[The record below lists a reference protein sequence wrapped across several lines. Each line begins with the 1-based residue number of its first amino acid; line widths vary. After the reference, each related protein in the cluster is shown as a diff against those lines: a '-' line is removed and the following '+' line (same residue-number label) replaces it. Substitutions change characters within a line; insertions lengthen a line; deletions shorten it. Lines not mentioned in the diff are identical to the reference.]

1 MANKVLIEVI
11 ATSKGLK
18 VVAKDTD
25 KVVQS
30 TRTLD
35 KEQRKQS
42 KTQDKVNKQKDV
54 TNKKDKALYQGNL
67 SAAKGFS
74 KMKETIGSQ
83 SSGLVQ
89 AYATLAAN
97 VFAATAAFTAL
108 RQASQVTQLVEG
120 LQALGAASGKNL
132 ELLAVNIKEAAGNAI
147 ALDQSLRTA
156 SVGAS
161 AGFDASQI
169 RGLASVAR
177 DAAIALGRDV
187 GDAVDRLTRGAAKL
201 EPEILDELGI
211 FVRLDD
217 ASAKYAA
224 QLGVASSE
232 LTRFQQRQA
241 FANEIIEQGNQKFG
255 ELGDKVDASPFDKLA
270 ATLGDLSRTL
280 MDAFN
285 SILGPIAGFLSD
297 NTAALAGLFAVLS
310 KGIIAQALPM
320 LNTFSET
327 AQKASLQSMA
337 MAEREERTA
346 NRKIQQQRKTLKP
359 LKMIKG
365 EYGNLFGKIKQGT
378 ATIQEQELA
387 NKKLLATIQT
397 RQRNIRAGTVKNLQG
412 KKQELEAIKAEQRE
426 LQKLINM
433 EKGREGSRGAAKFF
447 GAQSNFDRRGGKILG
462 DLDADIAS
470 GDILGGF
477 NKAIKRAGRNNAK
490 LIKDTKA
497 ATGSMKL
504 LGFTASGPVAK
515 GLRMAGTSF
524 KIFGLSGKIAIK
536 GLFTAIPVIGQLLLV
551 VDLLIAGLKKAVG
564 FFAGF
569 KKEASEL
576 EKTTRNLEMS
586 IEGVDRMMSEG
597 ALADKTAGE
606 ALVIQANATSGLIDA
621 MKAQSKAQAE
631 AKKEASDFGKILM
644 NLSDFFEVMGMKAAN
659 SFRPVADFFKNI
671 AISTK
676 LAALEV
682 EKFAAPI
689 MNTLAHINNFFA
701 DESAQIEIIDVDK
714 LRAKLQKEIDA
725 INAETEKARETMSRL
740 ANNET
745 LDLLDNATIVSAEF
759 KTLTSIIKAGGPALN
774 ELSEFMGTDN
784 INVFAQNIDGV
795 KTALKEADGQ
805 AINVTDILTDNFS
818 PAVAE
823 LAENFVTT
831 DAEMNRSIDVI
842 GLLDAVLTQGTATT
856 IDAGKA
862 AEELGET
869 FKNSGEKINKFFTGL
884 KEKASLGP
892 MLTEF
897 KNFEELT
904 KSIRT
909 GEGGDIAFL
918 EQFQKAP
925 ASLQT
930 FLTNTEELTGQM
942 KKINYLKSIETDDL
956 EEQKKINEDIAAIA
970 AEMTPLI
977 EKQGIKL
984 KETLNTLIQFEL
996 IRKKEL
1002 ALLTQQNS
1010 AISKVKNNSAATV
1023 ASIALQNTI
1032 SKDNVKNLQT
1042 QNTLNEGLLTADS
1055 KKLIAAGDLNS
1066 LTDEQRE
1073 VYAKI
1078 LTNNVAIA
1086 KENEKIVSEEEEAL
1100 LVKQANLENTKLQNE
1115 LTNAEVATLAK
1126 KTKLLNLEANIR
1138 AGIGGKLTP
1147 AQQLKAQKVAAAE
1160 AVKAAMRDQAFQI
1173 VKFEIERDILE
1184 MRLLAA
1190 DVEEA
1195 SVKKIIDRMNENF
1208 ETNKKITAEKVKQ
1221 ARLDEKMVGKDQ
1233 FGGLLSGSFAAR
1245 QSSAFDLAREQT
1257 ADRTVVTGQDAE
1269 GNDITET
1276 IKATTQ
1282 ERLEALS
1289 EATQPIR
1296 DELMKLGPEG
1306 EFVAVAQQGILTMAS
1321 AFDVFFTSTDKADKL
1336 GAVGAAIGAVSQ
1348 IMAANSKAQIAEI
1361 DKQIAA
1367 EKKRD
1372 GKSKESLAKIKELE
1386 KKKEAMEKKAFE
1398 RNKKMQMAQIIANTA
1413 AGVMKTMGDTG
1424 FFGIPLAGIVAA
1436 MGAAQLA
1443 IVAKTK
1449 FEGGSS
1455 TGDIQAPKTNLQ
1467 IGKRSNAVDV
1477 SQAATSGEL
1486 NYLRGG
1492 RTTGQDIGGAGGY
1505 LPGSA
1510 MGRKG
1515 YAMGFRKGY
1524 ADGGVVVGERGPEV
1538 ITPSTDVDIVPNFAL
1553 GGGETNVNF
1562 SINAIDAAGVED
1574 VLTNQRGNIIRMIR
1588 EAANENGERFL
1599 ETVDTQTYG
1608 SNT

>member
-18 VVAKDTD
+18 VVAKDTEA
-25 KVVQS
+25 VVQS
-30 TRTLD
+30 TKKLE
-35 KEQRKQS
+35 KEQKKTTRSTKKQTDAHA
-42 KTQDKVNKQKDV
+42 KYDKQNKSV
-54 TNKKDKALYQGNL
+54 MQGNL
-67 SAAKGFS
+67 SASKSFS
-74 KMKETIGSQ
+74 KMKETIGGG

-132 ELLAVNIKEAAGNAI
+132 ELLAVNIKEAAGQAI
-147 ALDQSLRTA
+147 ALDQALRTA

-161 AGFDASQI
+161 AGFSSTQI
-169 RGLASVAR
+169 EGLASVAR

-224 QLGVASSE
+224 SIGVASSE

-241 FANEIIEQGNQKFG
+241 FANEIIEQGGQKFG
-255 ELGDKVDASPFDKLA
+255 ELGDKVEASPFDQLA
-270 ATLGDLSRTL
+270 ATLGDLSRTI

-285 SILGPIAGFLSD
+285 SILGPVAGFLSN
-297 NTAALAGLFAVLS
+297 NTVALAGLFAVLS
-310 KGIIAQALPM
+310 KGIIATALPM
-320 LNTFSET
+320 LNTFSES

-337 MAEREERTA
+337 MAEREEKTA
-346 NRKIQQQRKTLKP
+346 NRKIQQQRKALQP
-359 LKMIKG
+359 LKMVKG
-365 EYGNLFGKIKQGT
+365 EYGELFKKIKKGT
-378 ATIQEQELA
+378 ATIEEQELA
-387 NKKLLATIQT
+387 NKKLLSTISI
-397 RQRNIRAGTVKNLQG
+397 RQKNVNKGALKNIQQKQ
-412 KKQELEAIKAEQRE
+412 QELKLIKDEQRE
-426 LQKLINM
+426 LQKLINL

-462 DLDADIAS
+462 NLDKDIAS
-470 GDILGGF
+470 GDVLGGF
-477 NKAIKRAGRNNAK
+477 NKAIKAASRNSGK
-490 LIKDTKA
+490 LMKDTRA
-497 ATGSMKL
+497 ASGSMKI

-515 GLRMAGTSF
+515 GLRLAGTSF

-551 VDLLIAGLKKAVG
+551 VDLLIAGLKKAVA
-564 FFAGF
+564 FFANF
-569 KKEASEL
+569 KGEASEL
-576 EKTTRNLEMS
+576 EKTTKNLEMS
-586 IEGVDRMMSEG
+586 LKGVDKMMSQG
-597 ALADKTAGE
+597 ALANKSAGE
-606 ALVIQANATSGLIDA
+606 ALIIQANATGGLIDA
-621 MKAQSKAQAE
+621 MEAQSEAQAKARE
-631 AKKEASDFGKILM
+631 EASDFGKILM
-644 NLSDFFEVMGMKAAN
+644 NIGDGFEVFGMKIANTFQPVTQFFANISLNLKLFSLEFQKSAAGLFN
-659 SFRPVADFFKNI
+659 V
-671 AISTK
+671 
-676 LAALEV
+676 
-682 EKFAAPI
+682 
-689 MNTLAHINNFFA
+689 MAHINNFFA
-701 DESAQIEIIDVDK
+701 DDSAKIEIIDPEK
-714 LRAKLQKEIDA
+714 LREELDKEIFA
-725 INAETEKARETMSRL
+725 INQSIEQARLSMQRL
-740 ANNET
+740 ATNDT

-759 KTLTSIIKAGGPALN
+759 KAMTAIIKAGGPALN
-774 ELSEFMGTDN
+774 ELSDFMGTDN
-784 INVFAQNIDGV
+784 INTFVGQIDG
-795 KTALKEADGQ
+795 LKKGIEETQGESLD
-805 AINVTDILTDNFS
+805 LTKLLESNFS
-818 PAVAE
+818 PAVAK
-823 LAENFVTT
+823 LAENFVKT
-831 DAEMNRSIDVI
+831 DKDMNRTVDVV
-842 GLLDAVLTQGTATT
+842 GLLGAVLTQGTASTV
-856 IDAGKA
+856 DAGKA

-884 KEKASLGP
+884 KEKSKLGP

-897 KNFEELT
+897 KNFETLT
-904 KSIRT
+904 NSIRT

-918 EQFQKAP
+918 EQFEKAP
-925 ASLQT
+925 ASLQR
-930 FLTNTEELTGQM
+930 FLTNTKEITNQQQRLNQ
-942 KKINYLKSIETDDL
+942 LKSIETDNLFDQVMIQQMI
-956 EEQKKINEDIAAIA
+956 EELSTQIADGIE
-970 AEMTPLI
+970 AE
-977 EKQGIKL
+977 GIKL
-984 KETLNTLIQFEL
+984 KENLNTLIQFEL

-1002 ALLTQQNS
+1002 ALLDQQNK
-1010 AISKVKNNSAATV
+1010 AISKVKNNSAATS
-1023 ASIALQNTI
+1023 ASVDLQNTI
-1032 SKDNVKNLQT
+1032 SRDNVKNLQD
-1042 QNTLNEGLLTADS
+1042 QNVIQNQLLTAES
-1055 KKLIAAGDLNS
+1055 QKLIAAGDLTS

-1086 KENEKIVSEEEEAL
+1086 KEGEKIVGEEEKAL
-1100 LVKQANLENTKLQNE
+1100 LIKQANLENDKLKLE
-1115 LTNAEVATLAK
+1115 LANAQVATLVK
-1126 KTKLLNLEANIR
+1126 TTKLLNLEANIR

-1147 AQQLKAQKVAAAE
+1147 AQQLKAQRVAAAE
-1160 AVKAAMRDQAFQI
+1160 AVKAAIRQQQFQI
-1173 VKFEIERDILE
+1173 TKFEIERDILE
-1184 MRLLAA
+1184 LRLLAA
-1190 DVEEA
+1190 GVDEKV
-1195 SVKKIIDRMNENF
+1195 VKATIKRMNENF

-1233 FGGLLSGSFAAR
+1233 FSGLLGDSFGAR
-1245 QSSAFDLAREQT
+1245 QSSAIDLARESI
-1257 ADRTVVTGQDAE
+1257 APREILDEEGEGTG
-1269 GNDITET
+1269 
-1276 IKATTQ
+1276 KFKVATTQ
-1282 ERLEALS
+1282 EKLEALS
-1289 EATQPIR
+1289 EATKPMR
-1296 DELMKLGPEG
+1296 DALIALGPEG
-1306 EFVAVAQQGILTMAS
+1306 ELVATAQQGLLTMAS
-1321 AFDVFFTSTDKADKL
+1321 AFDVIKDKGL
-1336 GAVGAAIGAVSQ
+1336 GSSEGIAAVGATIGAVSQ

-1424 FFGIPLAGIVAA
+1424 FFGAPLAMMVAA

-1449 FEGGSS
+1449 FEGGS
-1455 TGDIQAPKTNLQ
+1455 TGDIQAPNTNLQ
-1467 IGKRSNAVDV
+1467 IGKRNNAVDV
-1477 SQAATSGEL
+1477 SRSATSGEL
-1486 NYLRGG
+1486 NFLRGG
-1492 RTTGQDIGGAGGY
+1492 RTTGQDLGGAGVSF
-1505 LPGSA
+1505 PGSA

-1515 YAMGFRKGY
+1515 YAMGFRRGY

-1538 ITPSTDVDIVPNFAL
+1538 ITPSSDVDIVPNFAL